1 MSIKTFVSEFQDYL
15 FVKRSYLQQ
24 LTKADLSASNIEL
37 AFKQTEDILEEF
49 KTNVEFLET
58 NGRSINKELIEMFN
72 SLEKKVDKINRFCS
86 AIIGINSTTDAS
98 DKILTLTPYNFDNTV
113 PNWEHVQKCYMLPPK
128 SSYTVVKP
136 YSNNTSGAS
145 NKGLAKFL
153 IDDTFSTKYLR
164 ISKDY
169 ATNINNIVFLN
180 SVRDVIAEESLL
192 SNLGQSEVILNIPSS
207 TRLINI
213 EYEYAVSS
221 ELELTPL
228 AFYHEEASSI
238 ALDDATYK
246 YGDTI
251 LFNIKSDIPFG
262 CYAQIKLDL
271 VFKDINDKTIHTE
284 TSWYPIDNDG
294 KILIKKKYLRN
305 EIVSRVWSE
314 GLFLDVDDL
323 ALISGESY
331 VLCEPVYTKEFSP
344 ITESSFKMNVKHAKT
359 VLISPT
365 LQLYSLNN
373 QTSTPRIY
381 TITGLTKNG

>member
-1 MSIKTFVSEFQDYL
+1 MSIKTFISEFQDYL

-24 LTKADLSASNIEL
+24 LTDSDLSASNIEL
-37 AFKQTEDILEEF
+37 SFKQTEDLLEEF

-58 NGRSINKELIEMFN
+58 NGRSINKELLEMFN
-72 SLEKKVDKINRFCS
+72 SLEKKVDKINRFSS
-86 AIIGINSTTDAS
+86 ALIGINATTDSS
-98 DKILTLTPYNFDNTV
+98 DKILTLAPYTFDNTV

-136 YSNNTSGAS
+136 YSNNTVDNSK
-145 NKGLAKFL
+145 KGLAKFL

-169 ATNINNIVFLN
+169 ATNVNNIVFLN

-192 SNLGQSEVILNIPSS
+192 SNLGQTDVVLNIPSS

-213 EYEYAVSS
+213 EYEYAINPD
-221 ELELTPL
+221 LELTPL
-228 AFYHEEASSI
+228 AFYHEPESFI
-238 ALDDATYK
+238 DLEDITYK
-246 YGDTI
+246 YGDSI

-271 VFKDINDKTIHTE
+271 VFKDINNKTVHTE

-294 KILIKKKYLRN
+294 RILIKKKYLKD
-305 EIVSRVWSE
+305 ETIYRVWSE
-314 GLFLDVDDL
+314 GLFVDVEDD
-323 ALISGESY
+323 ALISEDSY
-331 VLCEPVYTKEFSP
+331 VLCDPTYSEHFSP
-344 ITESSFKMNVKHAKT
+344 ITESSFKMQVKHAYS

-365 LQLYSLNN
+365 LQLYSLLN

-381 TITGLTKNG
+381 TITGLTKNA